1 MKKICIITL
10 ALALSGL
17 SPIPAQNS
25 SSSLPRIDGPYL
37 LPQTIFVGDQGRLV
51 VPLSQAFMG
60 IEPFVLE
67 IKGGEVL
74 PSVRTRNGAAPNTA
88 LINTKGILESMN
100 GSPDLSIR
108 RIELERRSLSIR
120 LLVDFIPY
128 SPGTVYFPVFEF
140 ISPDEGLTEALTI
153 SGLQVQIASILD
165 SSQKVLADPALPIPV
180 PGTNLLV
187 YGTLVLLLLLLFL
200 GIGGSLWGR
209 RHFRELLDLL
219 RRRRLI
225 RVMIVF
231 LRRLRQE
238 SCRQKD
244 GNPGYYLSLLSGQ
257 LREFL
262 SAFTGVNC
270 RSFTAVEF
278 LDLPLEYKAAAEL
291 PDDALQ
297 EAWDKQVFNPGEWQ
311 LFLSQLF
318 RDWDN
323 QRFSGKGVKMT
334 GFFQALKDAEKFT
347 AALDR
352 AEKEISL
359 PGLIL
364 GFPAAGSSHLETGGG
379 SA

>member
-1 MKKICIITL
+1 MKSFNML
-10 ALALSGL
+10 FFALAAFCLT
-17 SPIPAQNS
+17 PVFAQNTPP
-25 SSSLPRIDGPYL
+25 SLPRIDGPYL

-67 IKGGEVL
+67 IHGEDL
-74 PSVRTRNGAAPNTA
+74 MSSGKPRNGAPPNTA
-88 LINTKGILESMN
+88 LINTRGILESISN
-100 GSPDLSIR
+100 SSDLSIR

-120 LLVDFIPY
+120 LLVDFVPY
-128 SPGTVYFPVFEF
+128 TPGTIPFPVFEF
-140 ISPDEGLTEALTI
+140 YSPEEGFIEALTV

-165 SSQKVLADPALPIPV
+165 SSQKVLSDPALPMLV

-187 YGTLVLLLLLLFL
+187 YGTLLLVLLFL
-200 GIGGSLWGR
+200 FLSIGGSLWGR

-219 RRRRLI
+219 RRRRHI
-225 RVMIVF
+225 RMMLGF

-238 SCRQKD
+238 SCRQKG
-244 GNPGYYLSLLSGQ
+244 GNPGYYLSILSGQ

-270 RSFTAVEF
+270 RSFTAAEF
-278 LDLPLEYKAAAEL
+278 LDLPLDYTSAHEL
-291 PDDALQ
+291 PDGAFM
-297 EAWDKQVFNPGEWQ
+297 EAWDQNGLNPGEWQ
-311 LFLSQLF
+311 LFLSRLF

-347 AALDR
+347 AALER

-364 GFPAAGSSHLETGGG
+364 GFPVAGSSHLETGGG
-379 SA
+379 GA